1 MYCKKSNLIRK
12 KENKKKEK
20 KVYFRYIRYNLFIH
34 NFDTTFDA
42 SAWAIRTLQ

>member
-12 KENKKKEK
+12 KEKKKKEK

-34 NFDTTFDA
+34 NFDTTFNA